1 MILSIKLIFFLVLH
15 DLVSVPND
23 VIEYHC
29 MFYLVII
36 RLATSGDT
44 VKKFADNDVGS
55 TVYR

>member
-1 MILSIKLIFFLVLH
+1 
-15 DLVSVPND
+15 
-23 VIEYHC
+23 

-44 VKKFADNDVGS
+44 VKKFADNEVGS